1 MTILQFGAT
10 TTDFDNAMPSSLTTS
25 RTQIVGVDSLLLVIV
40 GTENDPT
47 HDSVTFN
54 AVGLTK
60 IIESLRAGQRRTS
73 IWRLINPP
81 VVTANIVCTLGGPGD
96 IGMIAHSWQGVH
108 QTTPVNA
115 SAANDNAPPPDANG
129 NPTTTVAS
137 ASGEVAIDGWG
148 HDNDG
153 TNPVAGAGQ
162 TELAD
167 LQIVGDFRMA
177 SSSKA
182 GAAPNVTLDWTMS
195 ANDWAS
201 VAISLNSSAPPAVP
215 DQPIQMVL

>member
-10 TTDFDNAMPSSLTTS
+10 TTDSDNAMPSSLTTS
-25 RTQIVGVDSLLLVIV
+25 RTQIAGADPLLLVIV

-54 AVGLTK
+54 GVGLTK
-60 IIESLRAGQRRTS
+60 IIESLRAGARRIS

-81 VVTANIVCTLGGPGD
+81 VVTANIVCTLGGAGD
-96 IGMIAHSWQGVH
+96 VGMIAHSWQGVN

-115 SAANDNAPPPDANG
+115 SAANDDVDPPGTG
-129 NPTTTVAS
+129 NPNTTVAS
-137 ASGEVAIDGWG
+137 ASGEVAIDGFD
-148 HDNDG
+148 HDDNG
-153 TNPVAGAGQ
+153 ANPVAGAGQ

-167 LQIVGDFRMA
+167 LEIVGDFRMA

-195 ANDWAS
+195 ADDWVS
-201 VAISLNSSAPPAVP
+201 VAISLNPAAPPVAP
-215 DQPIQMVL
+215 DQSHQMVL

>member
-25 RTQIVGVDSLLLVIV
+25 RTQIVGVDSILIIIV
-40 GTENDPT
+40 STEADPT

-60 IIESLRAGQRRTS
+60 IIESVRNNQRRTS

-81 VVTANIVCTLGGPGD
+81 VVTANIVCTLGAVGD
-96 IGMIAHSWQGVH
+96 IGMIAHSWQGVN

-115 SAANDNAPPPDANG
+115 SAANDDTDPPGSGDPN
-129 NPTTTVAS
+129 TTVAS
-137 ASGEVAIDGWG
+137 ASGEVAIDGFG
-148 HDNDG
+148 HDDDA

-167 LQIVGDFRMA
+167 VEVIGDFRMA

-195 ANDWAS
+195 ANDWTS
-201 VAISLNSSAPPAVP
+201 VAISLNPAAPPAVP

>member
-25 RTQIVGVDSLLLVIV
+25 RTQIAGTDPVLLVIV

-60 IIESLRAGQRRTS
+60 IVESLRAGQRRTS

-81 VVTANIVCTLGGPGD
+81 VVTANIVCTLGGAGD

-115 SAANDNAPPPDANG
+115 FAANDDIDPPGSG

-148 HDNDG
+148 HDNAG

-167 LQIVGDFRMA
+167 LIVVGDFRMA

-201 VAISLNSSAPPAVP
+201 VAISLNSAAPPAVP
-215 DQPIQMVL
+215 DKPIQMVM